1 MPRFAVAALAV
12 VLATTVAAPLASQAQ
27 PPGFSPR
34 LDSIARAPD
43 PGRIAADIA
52 TLVGFGTRNTLSDT
66 LSGERGIGAA
76 RRWLHA
82 EFERI
87 SAECGGCLEVRYVSR
102 LLRGGSSP
110 RIPHD
115 VEVVSVVATQRGSL
129 HPDRWV
135 IMSGDIDSRISNVT
149 NATDDS
155 PGAND
160 NASGMAGT
168 IEAARILSRYRWTKT
183 IVYAGLAGEEQGLL
197 GGEAL
202 AAQIVDSGWVVE
214 AVLNNDMIGNIAGIN
229 GVTDNRRFRIF
240 SEAVPVG
247 ETDADRASRRSYGGE
262 VDGPSRQL
270 ARYVERLTRQYL
282 PELEPRMIYRLDR
295 FGRGGHHRPFN
306 DRGMPGVRIMEAN
319 EHYDRQHQ
327 DLRTEN
333 GRQFGDVI
341 EFVDFD
347 YAARLT
353 GVNALV
359 LASLAGAPPPPSRV
373 RLRGAVSASTTV
385 GWTEPESDDLS
396 GYRVYWR
403 DTTAPQW
410 TWSRFVPV
418 GTTSLTLAGTII
430 DDHFFGVASV
440 SRDGSESVVRFPV
453 FGR

>member
-1 MPRFAVAALAV
+1 MPRHSVAVAA
-12 VLATTVAAPLASQAQ
+12 VLTALSASPLVGQV
-27 PPGFSPR
+27 PPSGFDPR
-34 LDSIARAPD
+34 LDSIARAPS
-43 PGRIAADIA
+43 AARMATDIA

-66 LSGERGIGAA
+66 LSDSRGIGAA
-76 RRWLHA
+76 RRWIHDQ
-82 EFERI
+82 FERI
-87 SAECGGCLEVRYVSR
+87 SAECGGCLEVRYVR
-102 LLRGGSSP
+102 QLLRGGSGP

-115 VEVVSVVATQRGSL
+115 VEVVSVIAIQWGTT

-135 IMSGDIDSRISNVT
+135 IMSGDIDSRISSVT
-149 NATDDS
+149 NATGDS

-168 IEAARILSRYRWTKT
+168 IEAARVLSGYRWGKT

-202 AAQIVDSGWVVE
+202 AAQLVDSGRVVE

-229 GVTDNRRFRIF
+229 GRVDNRRFRIF
-240 SEAVPVG
+240 SEAVSVG
-247 ETDADRASRRSYGGE
+247 ESEADRQARRAYGGE

-270 ARYVERLTRQYL
+270 ARYVDRLTREYL
-282 PELEPRMIYRLDR
+282 PELDPKMIYRLDR

-333 GRQFGDVI
+333 DRQYGDVI

-359 LASLAGAPPPPSRV
+359 LASLAGAPPPPARV

-385 GWTEPESDDLS
+385 NWEEPGSDDVA

-403 DTTAPQW
+403 ETIAPQW

-418 GTTSLTLAGTII
+418 GTGSLTLDGVII
-430 DDHFFGVASV
+430 DDHLFGVASV
-440 SRDGSESVVRFPV
+440 GRGGSESVVQFPV